1 VDYSNY
7 GIYGA
12 LIGLVLGFLDYAI
25 IMRVME
31 RALAREAGGEVP
43 SAEGRVKVE
52 RIMGFLKPALMFGSF
67 VVFPVVGYFVGKQ
80 VMS

>member
-1 VDYSNY
+1 MDYSNH

-31 RALAREAGGEVP
+31 RALSREAAGDMP
-43 SAEGRVKVE
+43 SAEGRAKVE
-52 RIMGFLKPALMFGSF
+52 RMMGFIKPVLMFGSF
-67 VVFPVVGYFVGKQ
+67 ILFPVVGYFVGKQ